1 MRVIIVGC
9 GRVGSNLAN
18 ALSAERH
25 TVVVIDRSPLSFGR
39 LSREFN
45 GQMLTGVG
53 FDRDILQK
61 ADIEGA
67 EALAATTDSDNVNI
81 VVAVTAKQTFKVPRV
96 VARIYDPQAA
106 EIYRREGIPT
116 VTPTL
121 LAANTMKAMI
131 AHPQLGI
138 VSPLG
143 SGEVKLIE
151 IEAAKPLAGRT
162 VQDLTLAG
170 ESVVHAV
177 VRRGQALIPRAD
189 TRLEVG
195 DVLHISVATQAIAE
209 FEKLL
214 AHSR

>member
-9 GRVGSNLAN
+9 GRVGANLAN

-25 TVVVIDRSPLSFGR
+25 NVVVIDRNPLSFGR

-53 FDRDILQK
+53 FDREILQK

-67 EALAATTDSDNVNI
+67 DALAATTDSDNVNI
-81 VVAVTAKQTFKVPRV
+81 VVAVAAKETFKVPSV
-96 VARIYDPQAA
+96 VARIYDPEAA

-131 AHPQLGI
+131 AHPQL
-138 VSPLG
+138 VVLSALG
-143 SGEVKLIE
+143 SGEVKFL
-151 IEAAKPLAGRT
+151 EAEVTKPLVGRA
-162 VQDLTLAG
+162 VQDLTVPG
-170 ESVVHAV
+170 ESLVHAL
-177 VRRGQALIPRAD
+177 VRRGQAMLPRAD
-189 TRLEVG
+189 TRLEAG
-195 DVLHISVATQAIAE
+195 DILHISVATRAIANL
-209 FEKLL
+209 EKLL
-214 AHSR
+214 TL

>member
-9 GRVGSNLAN
+9 GRVGANLAN

-25 TVVVIDRSPLSFGR
+25 NVVVIDRNPLSFGR

-53 FDRDILQK
+53 FDREILQK

-67 EALAATTDSDNVNI
+67 NALAATTNSDNVNI
-81 VVAVTAKQTFKVPRV
+81 VVAVTAKETFKVPRV
-96 VARIYDPQAA
+96 VARIYDPEAA

-131 AHPQLGI
+131 AHPQLVI
-138 VSPLG
+138 LSALG
-143 SGEVKLIE
+143 SGEVKFL
-151 IEAAKPLAGRT
+151 EAEVTKPLVGRT
-162 VQDLTLAG
+162 AQELIIPG
-170 ESVVHAV
+170 ESMVHAM
-177 VRRGQALIPRAD
+177 VRRGQAMIPRAD
-189 TRLEVG
+189 TRLEAG
-195 DVLHISVATQAIAE
+195 DVLHITVATRAITNL
-209 FEKLL
+209 EKLL
-214 AHSR
+214 AH

>member
-9 GRVGSNLAN
+9 GRVGANLAN

-25 TVVVIDRSPLSFGR
+25 TVVVIDRNPLSFGR

-53 FDRDILQK
+53 FDRDILLK

-67 EALAATTDSDNVNI
+67 DALAATTDSDNVNI
-81 VVAVTAKQTFKVPRV
+81 VVAVTAKETFKVPRV
-96 VARIYDPQAA
+96 VARIYDPEAA

-131 AHPQLGI
+131 AHPQLTI
-138 VSPLG
+138 VSALG
-143 SGEVKLIE
+143 SGEVKFLE
-151 IEAAKPLAGRT
+151 VEATKPLVGRT
-162 VQDLTLAG
+162 IQDLTIPG
-170 ESVVHAV
+170 ESLVHAV
-177 VRRGQALIPRAD
+177 VRRGQAMIPRAD
-189 TRLEVG
+189 TRLETG
-195 DVLHISVATQAIAE
+195 DVLHIAVATRSIAN

-214 AHSR
+214 AH